1 MKVKNSTMT
10 RRRFLATTAKAS
22 AVLAAPV
29 FVPGPALGKDG
40 GAAASERITVGGIG
54 INSRG
59 VHVLA
64 GFLSQPDAQFLA
76 TCDVRDDRRKAI
88 KDLADRKYGN
98 KDCATYRDLRE
109 LLARKD
115 LDAVLITTGDR
126 WHALGSVLAAK
137 AGKDVYCEKPC
148 SMTIGESQILADVM
162 RRYGRVFQVGTQR
175 RSVGN
180 FIFAVDLAR
189 SGKLGKLRT
198 LHASIAYYK
207 PQIVHEWLPAEPE
220 PPKEKEDWDLWL
232 GPAPWRPYNHA
243 YVAGIGAWLCCF
255 DFNAGGGFLN
265 WASHTVDLCQWA
277 NQADGTTPVEFEPVG
292 AARGYAAKR
301 VVHARYANGVNLV
314 MRAHDAPGWL
324 SLGSCSVRFEGEE
337 GWVETGD
344 SGKIA
349 LHPETLRTG
358 RPVFADKGDPT
369 TWHVDQAELHV
380 RNFLDCVKSRAQP
393 ACNADIARSSH
404 VAGHAAAIAWMLDR
418 KVAFD
423 PAKEAF
429 IGDDEANRMRTRAMR
444 EPWRM

>member
-1 MKVKNSTMT
+1 MKVKTSAMT
-10 RRRFLATTAKAS
+10 RRRFLATTAKAG
-22 AVLAAPV
+22 AVLGAPV
-29 FVPGPALGKDG
+29 FVPGRALGRDG
-40 GAAASERITVGGIG
+40 GVAASQRITVGGIG

-59 VHVLA
+59 RSVLDC
-64 GFLSQPDAQFLA
+64 FLGQPDAQFLA
-76 TCDVRDDRRKAI
+76 ACDVRADRQKAI
-88 KDLADRKYGN
+88 KEIADRKYGN
-98 KDCATYRDLRE
+98 KDCAMVRDFRE

-148 SMTIGESQILADVM
+148 SMTMGESQILAEVM

-175 RSVGN
+175 RSIRN
-180 FIFAVDLAR
+180 FQFAVDLAR

-232 GPAPWRPYNHA
+232 GPAPWRPYNHE
-243 YVAGIGAWLCCF
+243 YVAGIWGWLCCF

-292 AARGYAAKR
+292 KERGYAAKR
-301 VVHARYANGVNLV
+301 VVHGRYANGVKLV

-324 SLGSCSVRFEGEE
+324 NLGSCPVRFEGEE

-349 LHPETLRTG
+349 LYPESLRTDEAA
-358 RPVFADKGDPT
+358 FNEEGDPT
-369 TWHVDQAELHV
+369 RWHV

-393 ACNADIARSSH
+393 ACNADIARWSH

-418 KVAFD
+418 KAAFD
-423 PAKEAF
+423 PAKEEF
-429 IGDDEANRMRTRAMR
+429 IGDDEANRMRTRPMR
-444 EPWRM
+444 EPWHM

>member
-29 FVPGPALGKDG
+29 LVPGPALGKDG
-40 GAAASERITVGGIG
+40 GVAASERITVGGIG

-59 VHVLA
+59 RGVLA
-64 GFLSQPDAQFLA
+64 CFLSEPDARVLA
-76 TCDVRDDRRKAI
+76 TCDVRAYRRHGI
-88 KDLADRKYGN
+88 KDIVDRKYGN
-98 KDCATYRDLRE
+98 KDCAMYRDFRE
-109 LLARKD
+109 LLARTD
-115 LDAVLITTGDR
+115 IDAVLITTGDR

-137 AGKDVYCEKPC
+137 AGKDVYVEKPC
-148 SMTIGESQILADVM
+148 SMTIGESQILANVM

-175 RSVGN
+175 RTVGN
-180 FIFAVDLAR
+180 FQFAVGLAR
-189 SGKLGKLRT
+189 SGKLGRLQT

-220 PPKEKEDWDLWL
+220 PPKDKEDWDLWL

-243 YVAGIGAWLCCF
+243 YVAGIWGWLCCF

-292 AARGYAAKR
+292 EARGYAAKR
-301 VVHARYANGVNLV
+301 VVHARYANGVKLV

-349 LHPETLRTG
+349 LYPETLRMERT
-358 RPVFADKGDPT
+358 VFADKGDPT
-369 TWHVDQAELHV
+369 TWHVDQAEWHV

-444 EPWRM
+444 EPWHM